1 MRNTTEKKTTTTISR
16 RGNGVVVTIAL
27 IVLAAAIA
35 VFPMFY
41 NFGDPDA
48 EEQFGGSDG
57 AAEEIVAEQNPD
69 YEPWASPLIGELPG
83 EVESGLFALQAALG
97 AGILGFAIGN
107 YRGRTRAEERASRTS
122 AAVGTTTAAGADPD
136 GDA

>member
-1 MRNTTEKKTTTTISR
+1 MSSNKNKGGGIAATL
-16 RGNGVVVTIAL
+16 AL
-27 IVLAAAIA
+27 IILAAAIA
-35 VFPMFY
+35 AFPMFY

-83 EVESGLFALQAALG
+83 EVESGLFAFQAALG
-97 AGILGFAIGN
+97 AGVLGFAIGN
-107 YRGRTRAEERASRTS
+107 YRGRSRAEERIARESG
-122 AAVGTTTAAGADPD
+122 AAGTAASAGPHL
-136 GDA
+136 GDDA

>member
-1 MRNTTEKKTTTTISR
+1 MSTTNNK
-16 RGNGVVVTIAL
+16 GGGFAVTIAL
-27 IVLAAAIA
+27 IILAAAIA

-41 NFGDPDA
+41 NLGDPDA

-57 AAEEIVAEQNPD
+57 AAEEIVAEQDPG

-97 AGILGFAIGN
+97 AGVLGFAIGN
-107 YRGRTRAEERASRTS
+107 YRGRTRAEERGSREAG
-122 AAVGTTTAAGADPD
+122 AAGTTAAAGPNPGAD
-136 GDA
+136 A